1 MKDKL
6 NSMLTR
12 LRANLT
18 GEKLKQNL
26 RKALQF
32 IANPRL
38 LLCFL
43 IGWMITNGWSYILFG
58 VGTYLEIDWMM
69 AVSGAYLTLLWLP
82 FTPEKI
88 ITCAIAIALLR
99 WLFPGDQ
106 KTLAVLHAWHGKA
119 REAFHAHRA
128 QRDAAKTADK
138 NQNDEL

>member
-26 RKALQF
+26 KKALQF

-106 KTLAVLHAWHGKA
+106 KTLAVLHAWHEKA
-119 REAFHAHRA
+119 REALHAHRV
-128 QRDAAKTADK
+128 QKEQETADK
-138 NQNDEL
+138 NQNDEV

>member
-43 IGWMITNGWSYILFG
+43 IGLFHLLCGLGCVLRVHGLYLGILHR
-58 VGTYLEIDWMM
+58 
-69 AVSGAYLTLLWLP
+69 S
-82 FTPEKI
+82 
-88 ITCAIAIALLR
+88 
-99 WLFPGDQ
+99 LFH
-106 KTLAVLHAWHGKA
+106 VLHVVPSFLHSLFLCHLDHSSSW
-119 REAFHAHRA
+119 
-128 QRDAAKTADK
+128 
-138 NQNDEL
+138 LSSSLS